1 MLNLLHILEI
11 EKNKTKYIL
20 NYLVLTLAT
29 VFTPRGIM
37 KNLEII
43 ILQQVYQ
50 ELALPRVNMFIPT
63 VSLHT
68 HCKTKTKQNFA
79 DFIKKNFVN
88 SPNFQKSN
96 FVRGRFLKNRS
107 SINLPWGHAR
117 SHKKLGPD
125 RYIYLAY
132 RAPSSVFIVNIFSFS
147 SV

>member
-63 VSLHT
+63 VSLYT